1 MSGQPT
7 SRLVMVVK
15 LGGMDVASGSGIWTR
30 CVCDSNPL
38 GGKMS
43 TLRVGGGW
51 RRDVVKWK
59 AVDVIIVGACVES
72 VLNCEV

>member
-1 MSGQPT
+1 MSSQPT

-15 LGGMDVASGSGIWTR
+15 LGGMDVASGSR

-38 GGKMS
+38 GGKVS
-43 TLRVGGGW
+43 TLRVGEGW
-51 RRDVVKWK
+51 RRDVVKWE

-72 VLNCEV
+72 LLSCEV